1 MLSPLPLHLHCGAS
15 FFSSLPILLDSSLLL
30 LDSSLLLYTI
40 SLPYPLESSLL
51 VLLDSSLLLYP
62 CKEYKYRKWWNIFL
76 ERRCTKIIINNKDQ
90 PRATT
95 VERTFLP
102 PCWLSSLILLPS
114 FCMPKGSL
122 FLLDSSLLLC
132 KEYEYSKWWNIFLD
146 VSKIIINNKDQPK
159 TTTNVPFLL
168 ADVRSSLI
176 LLPSFGM
183 CSSFLIL
190 CH

>member
-1 MLSPLPLHLHCGAS
+1 M
-15 FFSSLPILLDSSLLL
+15 
-30 LDSSLLLYTI
+30 
-40 SLPYPLESSLL
+40 
-51 VLLDSSLLLYP
+51 
-62 CKEYKYRKWWNIFL
+62 EYFL

-90 PRATT
+90 PRTTT
-95 VERTFLP
+95 VERTFP

-168 ADVRSSLI
+168 ADVLPWFFSLLSACVPRSSSFVAKG
-176 LLPSFGM
+176 LLTSWLQGDDA
-183 CSSFLIL
+183 SSHAPLRRGWFTWMFRVFVVSYNVNNDVGGIGLGL
-190 CH
+190 QRKR